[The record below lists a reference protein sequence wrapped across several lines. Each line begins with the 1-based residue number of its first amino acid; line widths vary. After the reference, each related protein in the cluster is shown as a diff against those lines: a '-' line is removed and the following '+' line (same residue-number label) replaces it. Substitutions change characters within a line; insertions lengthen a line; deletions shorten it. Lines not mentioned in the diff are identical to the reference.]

1 VPEGLTLVRYD
12 TGRGVAIDA
21 FKPDQIP
28 GVSVNLS
35 NNASSQELTA
45 ADTGA
50 ENMPD
55 SESDMAAGGAASGS
69 GNAAGGG
76 NSASPAP
83 GTPRPTQEP
92 SGGDIGMGGLY

>member
-1 VPEGLTLVRYD
+1 MKTAFEGYPKLDFPVPEGVTLVRYD

-28 GVSVNLS
+28 GVSVSLADNG
-35 NNASSQELTA
+35 ASQELTA

-55 SESDMAAGGAASGS
+55 SESDMGRRWRAAWCGWDSCG
-69 GNAAGGG
+69 
-76 NSASPAP
+76 
-83 GTPRPTQEP
+83 Q
-92 SGGDIGMGGLY
+92 